1 LQTLVRAAI
10 RPDEQIH
17 FGGHGKPIQST
28 GGEGTCR
35 DDHAPAGM
43 VFDIAGRV
51 DAKHSQSIS
60 INMAKVKSFG
70 ERIADALV
78 EDGLLTTKQIEE
90 LLEQQ
95 KKEGARLI
103 KLIID
108 KAYVSDQDLA
118 VSMGRVL
125 NVPPVNLARIAI
137 PPEIFELLPRDT
149 AYNHKVIPVSRL
161 ENKLFLAMADPLNV
175 LALDDVKRL
184 TRLEITP
191 LIASEKAILEKLNAI
206 DASKSS
212 SMEDIIEDAA
222 KQREADEEA
231 GTIENIREA
240 VEDVNLDRLAAST
253 EEAPVI
259 KLANLIVLQA
269 IKDRASD
276 IHLEPFEKTVR
287 LRYRVDGVLIDAT
300 PPPKQMQLALASRF
314 KIMSNLDIA
323 ERRLPQDGRMRVKVS
338 GRDFDLRVSV
348 LPTVHGEKIV
358 LRVLDKTNLSA
369 SVDKLGLDPET
380 FKQFRNAIDAPHGLI
395 LVTGPTGSGKT
406 TTLYSALNEL
416 NNPIYNIVTVEDP
429 VEFQIAGIN
438 QVPTKKEIGLTFAS
452 ALRSILRQDP
462 DIIMIGEIRDTET
475 AEIAIEAALTGHQ
488 VLSTMHC
495 NDAPGAIARLD
506 DMGIAP
512 FLISSSVILSC
523 AQRLIRR
530 ICSHCKEPVTYPPKM
545 FEDLGIDPAMFAGM
559 QLFRGHG
566 CERCKNSGYAGRMAI
581 IEAMTMSDQIRKLII
596 ARANTRELA
605 KVAISQGMRTLRMA
619 ALDRARDGVS
629 TLEQVLVMTSS
640 H

>member
-1 LQTLVRAAI
+1 
-10 RPDEQIH
+10 
-17 FGGHGKPIQST
+17 
-28 GGEGTCR
+28 
-35 DDHAPAGM
+35 
-43 VFDIAGRV
+43 
-51 DAKHSQSIS
+51 
-60 INMAKVKSFG
+60 MAKVKSFG

-78 EDGLLTTKQIEE
+78 EDGLLTAKQIEE

-108 KAYVSDQDLA
+108 KAYVSEQDLA

-125 NVPPVNLARIAI
+125 NVPPVNLARISI
-137 PPEIFELLPRDT
+137 PLEIVELLPRDT
-149 AYNHKVIPVSRL
+149 AHNHKVIPVSRL

-191 LIASEKAILEKLNAI
+191 LIASEKAIIEKLNAI
-206 DASKSS
+206 DASKGS

-222 KQREADEEA
+222 KQREADAEA

-269 IKDRASD
+269 VKDRASD
-276 IHLEPFEKTVR
+276 VHLEPFEKTVR
-287 LRYRVDGVLIDAT
+287 LRYRIDGVLVDAT

-338 GRDFDLRVSV
+338 GKDYDLRVSV

-429 VEFQIAGIN
+429 VEFQISGIN

-523 AQRLIRR
+523 AQRLVRR
-530 ICSHCKEPVTYPPKM
+530 ICSHCKEQVMYPPKM
-545 FEDLGIDPAMFAGM
+545 FEDLGIDPAMFAGV

-566 CERCKNSGYAGRMAI
+566 CERCKNSGYLGRMAI

-605 KVAISQGMRTLRMA
+605 KVAISQGMRTLRMV

-629 TLEQVLVMTSS
+629 TLEQVLVMTSAQ
-640 H
+640 

>member
-1 LQTLVRAAI
+1 
-10 RPDEQIH
+10 
-17 FGGHGKPIQST
+17 
-28 GGEGTCR
+28 
-35 DDHAPAGM
+35 
-43 VFDIAGRV
+43 
-51 DAKHSQSIS
+51 
-60 INMAKVKSFG
+60 MAKIKSFG

-78 EDGLLTTKQIEE
+78 EDGLLTQTQVEE

-95 KKEGARLI
+95 KKDGARLV
-103 KLIID
+103 KLIVD

-125 NVPPVNLARIAI
+125 NVTPINLARVNIL
-137 PPEIFELLPRDT
+137 PEIIDLIPRD
-149 AYNHKVIPVSRL
+149 AAHAHKIVPISRL
-161 ENKLFLAMADPLNV
+161 ENKLFIAMADPLNV
-175 LALDDVKRL
+175 LAIDDVKRI
-184 TRLEITP
+184 TKLEIAP
-191 LIASEKAILEKLNAI
+191 FIASEKAILDKLNAI
-206 DASKSS
+206 DASKSG
-212 SMEDIIEDAA
+212 SMEDIISDAN
-222 KQREADEEA
+222 KQREAEDEADTLEA
-231 GTIENIREA
+231 IKEGS
-240 VEDVNLDRLAAST
+240 EDVNLDQLAASS

-276 IHLEPFEKTVR
+276 IHLEPFEKVMR
-287 LRYRVDGVLIDAT
+287 LRYRVDGALLDAT

-338 GRDFDLRVSV
+338 GKDFDLRVSV

-358 LRVLDKTNLSA
+358 LRVLDKSNLSA
-369 SVDKLGLDPET
+369 SLDKLGLDADT
-380 FKQFRNAIDAPHGLI
+380 FKQFKAAIDAPHGLI

-416 NNPIYNIVTVEDP
+416 NNPQWNIITVEDP
-429 VEFQIAGIN
+429 VEFQIPGIN
-438 QVPTKKEIGLTFAS
+438 QVPTKKEIGLSFAN

-523 AQRLIRR
+523 AQRLMRR
-530 ICSHCKEPVTYPPKM
+530 ICSHCKEPVTYPAKM
-545 FEDLGIDPAMFAGM
+545 FEDLGIEQSAFSGVT
-559 QLFRGHG
+559 LYRGRG
-566 CERCKNSGYAGRMAI
+566 CDRCKNSGYVGRMAI
-581 IEAMTMSDQIRKLII
+581 IEAMTASDQIRKLII
-596 ARANTRELA
+596 ARASSREMA
-605 KVAISQGMRTLRMA
+605 KVAVNQGMRTLRMVG
-619 ALDRARDGVS
+619 LDRAREGIT
-629 TLEQVLVMTSS
+629 TLEQVMLLTSA

>member
-1 LQTLVRAAI
+1 
-10 RPDEQIH
+10 
-17 FGGHGKPIQST
+17 
-28 GGEGTCR
+28 
-35 DDHAPAGM
+35 
-43 VFDIAGRV
+43 
-51 DAKHSQSIS
+51 
-60 INMAKVKSFG
+60 MAKVKSFG

-78 EDGLLTTKQIEE
+78 EDGLLSAGQVEE

-95 KKEGARLI
+95 KKEGARLV
-103 KLIID
+103 KLIVD
-108 KAYVSDQDLA
+108 KSYVSEQDLS
-118 VSMGRVL
+118 VCMGRVL
-125 NVPPVNLARIAI
+125 NVPPINLARLSISEDIADLI
-137 PPEIFELLPRDT
+137 PRETE
-149 AYNHKVIPVSRL
+149 YNHKVVPVSRL

-175 LALDDVKRL
+175 LALDDVKRI
-184 TRLEITP
+184 TKLEITP
-191 LIASEKAILEKLNAI
+191 MIASEKAITDKLAAL
-206 DASKSS
+206 DAAKGG
-212 SMEDIIEDAA
+212 SMEDIIQDAQKQHDEDA
-222 KQREADEEA
+222 D
-231 GTIENIREA
+231 A
-240 VEDVNLDRLAAST
+240 VETVKEGMEEVNLDQLAASS

-259 KLANLIVLQA
+259 KLANLIIVQA

-276 IHLEPFEKTVR
+276 VHLEPFEKVMR
-287 LRYRVDGVLIDAT
+287 LRYRVDGALMDAT

-338 GRDFDLRVSV
+338 GKDFDLRVSV

-358 LRVLDKTNLSA
+358 LRVLDKSNLSA
-369 SVDKLGLDPET
+369 SLDKLGLDADT
-380 FKQFRNAIDAPHGLI
+380 FKQFKGAIDAPHGLI

-416 NNPIYNIVTVEDP
+416 NNPQWNIVTVEDP
-429 VEFQIAGIN
+429 VEFQIPGIN

-462 DIIMIGEIRDTET
+462 DIVMIGEIRDTET

-523 AQRLIRR
+523 AQRLVRR
-530 ICSHCKEPVTYPPKM
+530 ICSHCKEPLTYPPKM
-545 FEDLGIDPAMFAGM
+545 FEDLGIDPATFHGV
-559 QLFRGHG
+559 QLYRGRG

-581 IEAMTMSDQIRKLII
+581 IEAMTISDAIRKLII
-596 ARANTRELA
+596 ARASTREMG
-605 KVAISQGMRTLRMA
+605 KVAVKEGMHTLRMA
-619 ALDRARDGVS
+619 GLDRARDGVS
-629 TLEQVLVMTSS
+629 TLEQVLLLTAS

>member
-1 LQTLVRAAI
+1 
-10 RPDEQIH
+10 
-17 FGGHGKPIQST
+17 
-28 GGEGTCR
+28 
-35 DDHAPAGM
+35 
-43 VFDIAGRV
+43 
-51 DAKHSQSIS
+51 
-60 INMAKVKSFG
+60 MAKAKSFG

-78 EDGLLTTKQIEE
+78 EDGLLSAKQIEE
-90 LLEQQ
+90 LMEQQ

-103 KLIID
+103 KLILD
-108 KAYVSDQDLA
+108 KAYVSEQDLA

-125 NVPPVNLARIAI
+125 NVPPVNLARVTI
-137 PPEIFELLPRDT
+137 PIEIIDLLPHDT
-149 AYNHKVIPVSRL
+149 LHNHKVIPVSRL

-175 LALDDVKRL
+175 LALDDVKRI
-184 TRLEITP
+184 TKMEIAP
-191 LIASEKAILEKLNAI
+191 LIASEKGVIDKLTAI
-206 DASKSS
+206 DSAKSGT
-212 SMEDIIEDAA
+212 MEDIIQDA
-222 KQREADEEA
+222 QNQADDEA
-231 GTIENIREA
+231 GTVETVREGS
-240 VEDVNLDRLAAST
+240 EDVNLDQLAASS

-276 IHLEPFEKTVR
+276 VHIEPFEKTVR

-314 KIMSNLDIA
+314 KIMSSLDIA

-338 GRDFDLRVSV
+338 NKDYDLRVSV

-358 LRVLDKTNLSA
+358 LRVLDKSNLSA
-369 SVDKLGLDPET
+369 SLDKLGLDPET
-380 FKQFRNAIDAPHGLI
+380 FKQVKTAVDAPHGLI

-416 NNPIYNIVTVEDP
+416 NNPIFNIVTVEDP
-429 VEFQIAGIN
+429 VEFQVPGIN
-438 QVPTKKEIGLTFAS
+438 QVPTKKEIGLTFAN

-523 AQRLIRR
+523 AQRLMRR
-530 ICSHCKEPVTYPPKM
+530 ICSHCKEPVNYPPKM
-545 FEDLGIDPAMFAGM
+545 FEDLGIDPNVFGGA
-559 QLFRGHG
+559 QLHRGRG
-566 CERCKNSGYAGRMAI
+566 CERCKNSGYLGRMAI
-581 IEAMTMSDQIRKLII
+581 IEAMTVTDSIRKLVI
-596 ARANTRELA
+596 ARANTREIGKLA
-605 KVAISQGMRTLRMA
+605 ASQGMRNLRMV
-619 ALDRARDGVS
+619 ALDRVKEGLS
-629 TLEQVLVMTSS
+629 TLEQTLVITSQ